1 MRTPITSLG
10 ITFLGTA
17 SAQPSSTRN
26 HSSLALR
33 LNGDVWLFDCGEA
46 TQHQI
51 MKSSLVKMG
60 KIEKMFI
67 THLHSDHI
75 GGLLC
80 LLASA
85 MNGDGGTIPGVEDP
99 RVGSTPT
106 KPPLEIYGPLGTR
119 AYVRNGLKLTYTLL
133 EGSYVVHELRFP
145 EDPTDETENS
155 PSPSQNLHLS
165 ESPDGRNIAL
175 VDGKWADIFKDNII
189 SVSAAPILHSV
200 PCVGYVVHEAPVQG
214 KVDPKLYIPH
224 FKRTGTSM
232 KLMGEIQKG
241 QTVTLA
247 DGTVLEGPP
256 REPGRK
262 IVILGD
268 TYDPSPIEELAKGA
282 DIVVHE
288 ATNAHLPG
296 VDGRIKAEDTYES
309 VEERAKSR
317 GHSTPQMAGKFAK
330 RIGASNLFLNHFSS
344 RYSDEVDE
352 KSRAIMFAIKHL
364 AVVGFGRSEVVC
376 GRDLMN
382 IEIPP
387 KRAMV
392 EGNKPKVVQDAV
404 TYS

>member
-17 SAQPSSTRN
+17 SAKPSSTRN

-33 LNGDVWLFDCGEA
+33 LDGDVWLFDCGEA

-51 MKSSLVKMG
+51 MKSTLVKMG
-60 KIEKMFI
+60 KIEKIFI
-67 THLHSDHI
+67 THLHGDHI

-85 MNGDGGTIPGVEDP
+85 MNGDGGTIPSVEDP
-99 RVGSTPT
+99 RVGSALIQ
-106 KPPLEIYGPLGTR
+106 PLEIYGPLGTR

-133 EGSYVVHELRFP
+133 EGTYVVHELRFP
-145 EDPTDETENS
+145 EDPPGETENS
-155 PSPSQNLHLS
+155 PSPSQNLHPS
-165 ESPDGRNIAL
+165 ESPDGRNIPQ
-175 VDGKWADIFKDNII
+175 VDGKWAEIFNDSII
-189 SVSAAPILHSV
+189 SVSAAPIFHSV

-224 FKRTGTSM
+224 LKRTGTDMRVM
-232 KLMGEIQKG
+232 KEIQKG
-241 QTVTLA
+241 QVVTLA

-268 TYDPSPIEELAKGA
+268 THDPSPMEELAKEA
-282 DIVVHE
+282 DLIVHE

-296 VDGRIKAEDTYES
+296 VDNRVKTEDTYES

-317 GHSTPQMAGKFAK
+317 GHSTPQMAGRFAK
-330 RIGASNLFLNHFSS
+330 RIGARNLFLNHFSS
-344 RYSDEVDE
+344 RYSGGNDGT
-352 KSRAIMFAIKHL
+352 SRAVMEAIRRL
-364 AVVGFGRSEVVC
+364 AVAEFGSGDVVC
-376 GRDLMN
+376 ARDLMN
-382 IEIPP
+382 VEIPS
-387 KRAMV
+387 KRALVKGKKPAVVV
-392 EGNKPKVVQDAV
+392 ETQ
-404 TYS
+404 